1 MPPDTVEIGGLA
13 GWTVALMERI
23 GAPGAGL
30 AIFIENLFPP
40 VPSEVVL
47 PMAGFAARLGRLSLT
62 EAIVWTTLGSV
73 LGAWALY
80 VLGAWLGHERLRTL
94 VARIPLIDV
103 EDIDKTTAWFA
114 RHGTK
119 AVFFGR
125 MVPLFR
131 SFISLPAGTERMNF
145 SVFTLLTLL
154 GSLIWNSI
162 FIGAGICWAPTGTWS
177 SPAPPPCNMW
187 CSRASSPSWSGSWPP
202 GFVDARQLGPRN
214 SHPEHRGP
222 VLPRQEELR
231 PVEVGDPAEH
241 LSGGPVAE
249 APEPGYV
256 DDEVDGAGG
265 GSMRA
270 IWSVGH
276 SAAQT

>member
-1 MPPDTVEIGGLA
+1 MPADTTEIGGLA
-13 GWTVALMERI
+13 GWTVNLMERI
-23 GAPGAGL
+23 GGPGAGL

-40 VPSEVVL
+40 IPSEVVL

-73 LGAWALY
+73 LGAWFLY
-80 VLGAWLGHERLRTL
+80 MLGAWLGHDRLRTL
-94 VARIPLIDV
+94 AERIPLIDV

-131 SFISLPAGTERMNF
+131 SFISLPADTERMNF

-162 FIGAGICWAPTGTWS
+162 FIGAGYLLGANWHVIEPYTAAFQYTVMATVAGSVIWFVI
-177 SPAPPPCNMW
+177 
-187 CSRASSPSWSGSWPP
+187 SRIRR
-202 GFVDARQLGPRN
+202 RQTN
-214 SHPEHRGP
+214 
-222 VLPRQEELR
+222 
-231 PVEVGDPAEH
+231 
-241 LSGGPVAE
+241 
-249 APEPGYV
+249 
-256 DDEVDGAGG
+256 
-265 GSMRA
+265 
-270 IWSVGH
+270 
-276 SAAQT
+276 

>member
-1 MPPDTVEIGGLA
+1 
-13 GWTVALMERI
+13 MERI

-162 FIGAGICWAPTGTWS
+162 FIGAGYLLGANWHVVEPYTAALQYVVLTGVV
-177 SPAPPPCNMW
+177 A
-187 CSRASSPSWSGSWPP
+187 
-202 GFVDARQLGPRN
+202 FVVWFVATRIRRRQATRP
-214 SHPEHRGP
+214 
-222 VLPRQEELR
+222 QE
-231 PVEVGDPAEH
+231 
-241 LSGGPVAE
+241 
-249 APEPGYV
+249 
-256 DDEVDGAGG
+256 
-265 GSMRA
+265 
-270 IWSVGH
+270 
-276 SAAQT
+276 